1 MPEQPPD
8 SNLLSAIF
16 DAAVDAIIVS
26 DKRGQITQANNAAV
40 ALFGYDLDELTS
52 RNVRVL
58 MPETMAERHD
68 SFISNHIETGEKKI
82 IDIGREVEGLRKD
95 GTVFPLHLSVG
106 RAVVD
111 RELLFI
117 AILHDLSYRKSTEE
131 ALARSQR
138 LDAIGQMTGGIA
150 HDFNNLLTVVIGNLE
165 LLQMRKD
172 DETANELV
180 TDALEAAEM
189 GADLTSQLMV
199 FARKSILRPEP
210 LDLNEACQKSLA
222 ILRRTL
228 GANYDIQTRLEYG
241 IAQVEID
248 PTQLQSAIVNMAINA
263 KDAMPG
269 GGKLVFETTSIS
281 IDDLYVAQETDV
293 APGTYVRLSISDT
306 GQGMTENAQR
316 RAFEPFFTTKPVGK
330 GTGLGLSMI
339 YGFVRQSGGH
349 ITIYSELGK
358 GTTFSLY
365 FPAYQKTASDEQAK
379 QVEAP
384 DLHLGDAELVLVV
397 EDNPQVRRLSVQ
409 RIREL
414 GYRTLEAETG
424 DEALQILAERP
435 DIALVF
441 TDLVM
446 PGATSGLELAAKVSA
461 DRPDTK
467 VLLTSGY
474 ADEIA
479 QPEAE
484 SAIHFDLLRK
494 PYRQADLAK
503 MLHTLLSDH

>member
-1 MPEQPPD
+1 M
-8 SNLLSAIF
+8 
-16 DAAVDAIIVS
+16 
-26 DKRGQITQANNAAV
+26 
-40 ALFGYDLDELTS
+40 
-52 RNVRVL
+52 
-58 MPETMAERHD
+58 
-68 SFISNHIETGEKKI
+68 
-82 IDIGREVEGLRKD
+82 
-95 GTVFPLHLSVG
+95 
-106 RAVVD
+106 
-111 RELLFI
+111 
-117 AILHDLSYRKSTEE
+117 
-131 ALARSQR
+131 
-138 LDAIGQMTGGIA
+138 
-150 HDFNNLLTVVIGNLE
+150 
-165 LLQMRKD
+165 
-172 DETANELV
+172 
-180 TDALEAAEM
+180 
-189 GADLTSQLMV
+189 
-199 FARKSILRPEP
+199 
-210 LDLNEACQKSLA
+210 
-222 ILRRTL
+222 
-228 GANYDIQTRLEYG
+228 
-241 IAQVEID
+241 
-248 PTQLQSAIVNMAINA
+248 
-263 KDAMPG
+263 
-269 GGKLVFETTSIS
+269 FETTSIS
-281 IDDLYVAQETDV
+281 IDDRYVAQETDV

-446 PGATSGLELAAKVSA
+446 PGTTSGLELAAKVSA

-494 PYRQADLAK
+494 PYRQVNLAK